1 MFSKKQAVA
10 YCCEPIDT
18 IQGFKEATESL
29 EKYHIHHRFEDMGL
43 SRKDLMEL
51 GLLYNRPAC
60 ELVFM
65 NGREHNRT
73 HSTRDLSDKYKQTLW
88 GKGHVP
94 EFTAEHRQ
102 HISEAKTGVKQS
114 PEHTLH
120 VKEACAAI
128 RATKEFH
135 SKLHNAQERI
145 WTAEKREEHAEV
157 IKRLWGTNT
166 EYRKAMTK
174 KATASIHR
182 DLEAYKQY
190 KANGGELSWKPFRS
204 LLAQQRKAQ

>member
-114 PEHTLH
+114 PNIPCTLKKPVQLYGLQKSSIVSYIMH
-120 VKEACAAI
+120 KNGYGLLKSVRNTQKLLSVCGGLIRNTVK
-128 RATKEFH
+128 
-135 SKLHNAQERI
+135 L
-145 WTAEKREEHAEV
+145 
-157 IKRLWGTNT
+157 
-166 EYRKAMTK
+166 
-174 KATASIHR
+174 
-182 DLEAYKQY
+182 
-190 KANGGELSWKPFRS
+190 
-204 LLAQQRKAQ
+204 

>member
-43 SRKDLMEL
+43 SRKYLMEL

-65 NGREHNRT
+65 NGREHNQLHTTVIPTDTYINSRFK
-73 HSTRDLSDKYKQTLW
+73 D
-88 GKGHVP
+88 GNVP
-94 EFTAEHRQ
+94 TFTEEHRR
-102 HISEAKTGVKQS
+102 HISEAKKGVKQTQ
-114 PEHTLH
+114 EHIDH
-120 VKEACAAI
+120 NREACRKI
-128 RATKEFH
+128 RASKEFKD
-135 SKLHNAQERI
+135 KLKQAQARI
-145 WTAEKREEHAEV
+145 WTDEKRKEQSA
-157 IKRLWGTNT
+157 ITKRVWETNT
-166 EYRKAMTK
+166 EFRENLKCKAS
-174 KATASIHR
+174 ASIHR
-182 DLEAYKQY
+182 DLNAYKQY

-204 LLAQQRKAQ
+204 MLAKQRKSK